1 MKTKRHQKIIEL
13 INNEVIK
20 TQEELAQKLVES
32 GFNVTQATVS
42 RDIKE
47 LKLAKVHIGNGLIRY
62 AVSDNRKSKPA
73 NMSILYESVLSAE
86 AAVNIVV
93 VKTIT
98 GMAQGVANFIDHM
111 HIENLV
117 GSIAGDDTIMLIAKT
132 EPDADRICGRLSE
145 FVRSE

>member
-1 MKTKRHQKIIEL
+1 MKMKRHQKIIEL
-13 INNEVIK
+13 VSKEVIK

-32 GFNVTQATVS
+32 GYNVTQATVS

-62 AVSDNRKSKPA
+62 AVSDNRKST
-73 NMSILYESVLSAE
+73 NLSILYESVLSAE

-98 GMAQGVANFIDHM
+98 GMAQGVASFIDQM
-111 HIENLV
+111 HIDNLL

-132 EPDADRICGRLSE
+132 EPDAEKICGRLSE

>member
-13 INNEVIK
+13 INSEVIK
-20 TQEELAQKLVES
+20 TQEELAQKLVEN
-32 GFNVTQATVS
+32 GYNVTQATVS

-62 AVSDNRKSKPA
+62 AVSDNRKSA

-111 HIENLV
+111 HIEHLV

-132 EPDADRICGRLSE
+132 EPDAERICGRLAE
-145 FVRSE
+145 FARGE

>member
-1 MKTKRHQKIIEL
+1 MKVARHEKIKEL
-13 INNEVIK
+13 IQQYDID
-20 TQEELAQKLVES
+20 TQEELASRLNEA
-32 GFNVTQATVS
+32 GFKVTQATVS

-62 AVSDNRKSKPA
+62 AVSDNRKSA
-73 NMSILYESVLSAE
+73 NMSILYESILSAE

-111 HIENLV
+111 HIEHLV

-132 EPDADRICGRLSE
+132 EPDAERICGRLAE
-145 FVRSE
+145 FARGE